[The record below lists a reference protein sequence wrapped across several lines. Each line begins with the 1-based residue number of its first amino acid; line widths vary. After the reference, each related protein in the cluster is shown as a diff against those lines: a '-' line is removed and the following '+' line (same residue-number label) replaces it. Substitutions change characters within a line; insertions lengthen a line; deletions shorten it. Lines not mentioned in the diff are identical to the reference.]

1 MAVLLFLTLPLPIIL
16 FIFILIRKNGS
27 TRENRRGRRPPGPKG
42 LPFIGNLHQFDT
54 SKLHLCLSDL
64 SNKHGPLMYL
74 KLGQVPAVVI
84 SSAQVA
90 KQALKHN
97 DLAFAGRPHTTPS
110 KKLSY
115 GYLDI
120 ASSSHNPYWREMR
133 KTVVL
138 RLFTLKQVRSFKHIR
153 EEEVSHMIDEI
164 TNLTLAG
171 PDGRAVDLS
180 ERVMA
185 FSTNL
190 LCRVAFGRRFDE
202 ERRFQKLMVEFEKVS
217 ADVVLADFIPLFGL
231 IDKLSGVVY
240 RLDRAFVNMDSFLQQ
255 LIDEHLRPNRPDSM
269 DGDFLDL
276 LIRLRE
282 DDSAA
287 VKIDWNNIKAILMN
301 IVVAGT
307 ETSASAI
314 VWALTALTK
323 KPCAMKKAQQEIRS
337 LMADSKKSFV
347 DEDDIEKLPYLK
359 AVIKETLR
367 LYPPLPLLVPKE
379 TMEKCTINGYE
390 IEPKTFAFVNV
401 WAIGRDPEY
410 WENPNEF
417 LPERFLN
424 NNYSD
429 KSIDFKG
436 QDFGFIPFGSGRR
449 RCPGLSLGVAAVEM
463 ALANLLYSF
472 DWELPPGVKEEDI
485 DTDASEGFTMRKRN
499 PLCLIAKRYV

>member
-16 FIFILIRKNGS
+16 FIFILIRKNVS
-27 TRENRRGRRPPGPKG
+27 TQENRCRGHRPPGPKG

-120 ASSSHNPYWREMR
+120 ASSSHNDYWREMR

-138 RLFTLKQVRSFKHIR
+138 RLFTLKQVHSFKPIR

-171 PDGRAVDLS
+171 PSGRAVDLS

-190 LCRVAFGRRFDE
+190 LCRVAFGKRFDE
-202 ERRFQKLMVEFEKVS
+202 GRKFQKIMVEFEKVS
-217 ADVVLADFIPLFGL
+217 ADVVLADFIPLFGW
-231 IDKLSGVVY
+231 INKLSGVVY

-255 LIDEHLRPNRPDSM
+255 LIDEHLRSDRPESM

-282 DDSAA
+282 DDSAS

-323 KPCAMKKAQQEIRS
+323 KPCAMKKAKQEIRS

-379 TMEKCTINGYE
+379 TMEKCTINGYD
-390 IEPKTFAFVNV
+390 IEPKTFAFINV

-410 WENPNEF
+410 WENPDEF

-424 NNYSD
+424 D

-449 RCPGLSLGVAAVEM
+449 SCPGLSLGVAAVEM

-472 DWELPPGVKEEDI
+472 DWELPPGLKEEDI
-485 DTDASEGFTMRKRN
+485 DTDAAEGFTMRKKN